1 MKKRIIYLSG
11 TVVFLALLTL
21 TVQFDTSLNEN
32 NNVSIQNLEALAFT
46 TLYCSNT
53 CYDNDEEVCMA
64 CPICD
69 VIPNKDE
76 ADVQASTCEK
86 KPE

>member
-53 CYDNDEEVCMA
+53 CYTNEGEWCMA
-64 CPICD
+64 CALCD
-69 VIPNKDE
+69 VINKDE

-86 KPE
+86 NPE